1 MWSIRILTFIYV
13 GFLSIKA
20 TAQEIPNDI
29 PSPTVASLA
38 KFGDIPV
45 SMFTGTPKITI
56 PIFELKSLE
65 KSMPIS
71 LDYDAA
77 GFQINDLPSCT
88 GHNWSLQAG
97 GVITRQRVGN

>member
-1 MWSIRILTFIYV
+1 
-13 GFLSIKA
+13 
-20 TAQEIPNDI
+20 
-29 PSPTVASLA
+29 
-38 KFGDIPV
+38 
-45 SMFTGTPKITI
+45 MFTGTPKITI

-77 GFQINDLPSCT
+77 GFQINALPSCT
-88 GHNWSLQAG
+88 EHNWSLQAG